1 MANKVREL
9 FLHCPD
15 AKPQIIQAALDE
27 KLLDVLVRAGA
38 LDDPQTDLLVFVG
51 ESDEAW
57 RLPDAPEDRADQH
70 GPVDA
75 ALLIQDL
82 DPQHQHIHCYS
93 CSEVAVDVNFLDRTE
108 RRKFS
113 PATTVGVVTTWA
125 CSKLGL
131 DDAAATDCVLRI
143 CGTVEQPRPDKYL
156 GELGQTKG
164 CSLCFDLV
172 KELTPQG
179 ATGGPWP

>member
-1 MANKVREL
+1 MTTTLREL

-15 AKPQIIQAALDE
+15 AKPQIIQVALDE
-27 KLLDVLVRAGA
+27 KLLDVLVRDGAVHAG
-38 LDDPQTDLLVFVG
+38 QTDILVFVG
-51 ESDEAW
+51 ESDEAL
-57 RLPDAPEDRADQH
+57 REPDAAEDRATQH
-70 GPVDA
+70 GPVDT
-75 ALLIQDL
+75 ALPIRDL
-82 DPQHQHIHCYS
+82 DPKHKHLHCYS

-113 PATTVGVVTTWA
+113 PVTTVGVVTTWA
-125 CSKLGL
+125 CTKLRL
-131 DDAAATDCVLRI
+131 DDAAAADCVLRI

-156 GELGQTKG
+156 GELAKIKG

-179 ATGGPWP
+179 AVGGRTR